1 MYFLCL
7 AIHNQINPW
16 YFFVQKM
23 MDNTVDVEDFLNVLL
38 SDLGFAEEREGELD
52 NNSQDF

>member
-1 MYFLCL
+1 MIL
-7 AIHNQINPW
+7 
-16 YFFVQKM
+16 FVQKM

-52 NNSQDF
+52 NNSQDY